1 MRRDLAFVLIAGALL
16 AIPLGAQRP
25 RGAVIKINNLA
36 DATSYAAQVAATPA
50 GDFIVVW
57 QADHI
62 WVRLFRADGTP
73 KTKQLRVSNSPVA
86 EYGPRLAVGADGAFV
101 VVWVSGSNISN
112 LGVFGRRFNADGTPR
127 GPRFRL
133 NSTRKG
139 FQTEPAV
146 ALGPDGGF
154 VATWTSEGPYYFDLP
169 NVWARRFDAAGQ
181 PLGSDFR
188 VNMTKFDERESPQV
202 AVSAS
207 GDFVIGWASWNGEG
221 NFFDVMI
228 RRFASDGA
236 PLTDEL
242 PTTTESHLSTNQYEF
257 ALGMAPDGSFVVLW
271 TDPGAEDTG
280 NIDDDDNV
288 GILGQRFTADA
299 APVGP
304 SFHVDSTPRGV
315 QDEPAVAVAA
325 DGSFVALWRSHAS
338 QFKPGPASILSRRFA
353 SDGRPLGNEVLV
365 DPVVTSQNL
374 YYPEVALDR
383 DGQGLAVWTDYGAGI
398 FARRLVP

>member
-1 MRRDLAFVLIAGALL
+1 MRTHLALVLL
-16 AIPLGAQRP
+16 AGTLLAPPLSAQRP
-25 RGAVIKINNLA
+25 RGAVLKIDNLE
-36 DATSYAAQVAATPA
+36 DATSSSPQVAATPN
-50 GDFIVVW
+50 GDFVVVW
-57 QADHI
+57 QSDHI

-73 KTKQLRVSNSPVA
+73 KTKQLRVVSNSPV

-101 VVWVSGSNISN
+101 VVWASGSNITN
-112 LGVFGRRFNADGTPR
+112 IGVFGRRFNADGTPR

-133 NSTRKG
+133 NSTPKG
-139 FQTEPAV
+139 IQYEPAV

-154 VATWTSEGPYYFDLP
+154 VTTWTSEGPYDSDLP

-188 VNMTKFDERESPQV
+188 VNVTTFNERESSQV

-207 GDFVIGWASWNGEG
+207 GDFVIGWASWNGEDL
-221 NFFDVMI
+221 FDLMI
-228 RRFASDGA
+228 RRFAKDGT
-236 PLTDEL
+236 PETDEL
-242 PTTTESHLSTNQYEF
+242 PVDESSTNQYEF

-271 TDPGAEDTG
+271 TDPGAADTG
-280 NIDDDDNV
+280 DIDDNV
-288 GILGQRFTADA
+288 GILGQRFTAEGEPRSDQPF
-299 APVGP
+299 PVNGAQ
-304 SFHVDSTPRGV
+304 RGV

-338 QFKPGPASILSRRFA
+338 QLEPGPASILSRRFA

-383 DGQGLAVWTDYGAGI
+383 DGQGLAVWNDYGAGI